1 MRSRKIKRLLSVML
15 AGAMTAGMLAGCSG
29 GGSSSEEAKT
39 DDSGAT
45 IIKFGIHVANPA
57 EQEPVTNNIVEA
69 FNKANEGKYKV
80 EFEAADTETHSK
92 NMKLKAEDGTLPQ
105 IFWIEGS
112 EASEYS
118 EAGVLLDLTEFLD
131 ENADVK
137 TALGGME
144 AAFKDDNGQ
153 FGLPYQC
160 NVQGIFYNK
169 ELFDNAQVD
178 YPTDETT
185 YDEFVEMVKKLKD
198 SGVVPLAIGSKNSA
212 YAMWEF
218 NEFLARYGWE
228 DNIDNIISGKD
239 KFNNEELLA
248 CFEKL
253 EGLKDAAAFPD
264 NMATIEYFDAKQLF
278 NEGKAAM
285 FGTGQWDCAEFDEN
299 IGNKIG
305 FWWGPK
311 FADTKSSQE
320 VVMKVP
326 SAPIG
331 VSATVADDEKLK
343 EGVYE
348 FLKFYYGEEAAKISY
363 EGSIFPATSYE
374 GAAASDSQYSMNA
387 MIEALGNGWASPQA
401 APDLTVSSAV
411 QEALYDAIFGV
422 LQGTYKPAEALDKID
437 AALANSQ

>member
-1 MRSRKIKRLLSVML
+1 MRNKKLKMFLSAVMVS
-15 AGAMTAGMLAGCSG
+15 AMTLGMLTGCSG
-29 GGSSSEEAKT
+29 DGGAKEAEK

-45 IIKFGIHVANPA
+45 VIKFGIHVANPA
-57 EQEPVTNNIVEA
+57 EQEAVTNNIVEA

-92 NMKLKAEDGTLPQ
+92 NMKLKAEDGSLPQ

-118 EAGVLLDLTEFLD
+118 EAGVLMDLTDFLT
-131 ENADVK
+131 ENADIK
-137 TALGGME
+137 EALGGME

-153 FGLPYQC
+153 FGLPYPC

-169 ELFDNAQVD
+169 EIFDNAKVE
-178 YPTDETT
+178 YPTDDTT
-185 YDEFVEMVKKLKD
+185 YEEFVEMIKKLKD
-198 SGVVPLAIGSKNSA
+198 SGVTPLSIGSKNSA
-212 YAMWEF
+212 FAMWEF

-228 DNIDNIISGKD
+228 GNIDNIISGKD
-239 KFNNEELLA
+239 KFNNKELLA

-253 EGLKDAAAFPD
+253 EGLKDAAAFPE

-285 FGTGQWDCAEFDEN
+285 FGTGQWDCAEFDKN
-299 IGNKIG
+299 IGDKIG

-311 FADTKSSQE
+311 FTDTQSSQE
-320 VVMKVP
+320 IVMKVP

-331 VSATVADDEKLK
+331 VSAAVADDEKLK

-348 FLKFYYGEEAAKISY
+348 FLKFYYGEDAAKLSY

-374 GAAASDSQYSMNA
+374 GIAASDSQYSMNT

-411 QEALYDAIFGV
+411 QESLYDAIFGV

>member
-1 MRSRKIKRLLSVML
+1 MKNKKLKRLLSAVTI
-15 AGAMTAGMLAGCSG
+15 GAMMLGLMTGCSG
-29 GGSSSEEAKT
+29 GGSEEAQT
-39 DDSGAT
+39 DESGAT
-45 IIKFGIHVANPA
+45 VIKFGIHVANPA
-57 EQEPVTNNIVEA
+57 EQEAVTNNIVEA
-69 FNKANEGKYKV
+69 FNKANDGKYKV
-80 EFEAADTETHSK
+80 EVEAADTETHSK

-112 EASEYS
+112 EAAEYS
-118 EAGVLLDLTEFLD
+118 EAGVLMDMTEFLD
-131 ENADVK
+131 ENPDIK
-137 TALGGME
+137 TALGGMD

-153 FGLPYQC
+153 YGLPYQC

-169 ELFDNAQVD
+169 ELFDKAKAA
-178 YPTDETT
+178 YPTDATT
-185 YDEFVEMVKKLKD
+185 YDEFIEIIKKLKD
-198 SGVVPLAIGSKNSA
+198 SGVTPLAIGGKNSA
-212 YAMWEF
+212 FAMWEF

-228 DNIDNIISGKD
+228 DNIGNILEGKD
-239 KFNNEELLA
+239 KFNNKELVA

-253 EGLKDAAAFPD
+253 QGLKDAGAFPE

-299 IGNKIG
+299 IGDKIG
-305 FWWGPK
+305 FWWGPR
-311 FADTKSSQE
+311 FTDTQSNQE
-320 VVMKVP
+320 IVMKVP

-331 VSATVADDEKLK
+331 ISAAVADDEKLK

-348 FLKFYYGEEAAKISY
+348 FLKFYYGEDAAKISY

-374 GAAASDSQYSMNA
+374 GLAASDSQYSMNT
-387 MIEALGNGWASPQA
+387 MIEALANGWGSPQA

-411 QEALYDAIFGV
+411 QEALYDGIFGV
-422 LQGTYKPAEALDKID
+422 LQGTYQPADALDKID

>member
-1 MRSRKIKRLLSVML
+1 MKNKKLKRLLCAVTI
-15 AGAMTAGMLAGCSG
+15 GAMTLGLVSGCSG
-29 GGSSSEEAKT
+29 GGSQEVKT
-39 DDSGAT
+39 DESGAAV
-45 IIKFGIHVANPA
+45 IKFGIHVANPA
-57 EQEPVTNNIVEA
+57 EQETVTNNIVEA
-69 FNKANEGKYKV
+69 FNKANDGKYKV

-118 EAGVLLDLTEFLD
+118 EAGVLMDMTEFLD
-131 ENADVK
+131 ENADIK

-144 AAFKDDNGQ
+144 AAFKDNNGQ
-153 FGLPYQC
+153 YGLPYQC

-169 ELFDNAQVD
+169 ELFDKAKIE

-185 YDEFVEMVKKLKD
+185 YDDFIEMIKKLKD
-198 SGVVPLAIGSKNSA
+198 SGVTPLAIGSKNSA
-212 YAMWEF
+212 FAMWEF
-218 NEFLARYGWE
+218 NEFLSRYGWE
-228 DNIDNIISGKD
+228 DNIENILDGKD
-239 KFNNEELLA
+239 KFNNKELMA
-248 CFEKL
+248 CFEKIQ
-253 EGLKDAAAFPD
+253 GMKDANAFPE

-278 NEGKAAM
+278 NDGQAAM

-299 IGNKIG
+299 IGDKIG

-311 FADTKSSQE
+311 FTDTQSNQE
-320 VVMKVP
+320 IVMKVP

-331 VSATVADDEKLK
+331 VSAAVADDEKLK

-374 GAAASDSQYSMNA
+374 GLAASDSQYSMNA
-387 MIEALGNGWASPQA
+387 MIEALANGWGSPEA

-411 QEALYDAIFGV
+411 QEALYDGIFGV
-422 LQGTYKPAEALDKID
+422 LQGTYQPAEALDNID

>member
-1 MRSRKIKRLLSVML
+1 MKNKNLKRLLSAVVI
-15 AGAMTAGMLAGCSG
+15 GATTLGLITGCSS
-29 GGSSSEEAKT
+29 GGSKEAET
-39 DDSGAT
+39 DESGAT

-57 EQEPVTNNIVEA
+57 EQEAVTNNIVEA

-118 EAGVLLDLTEFLD
+118 EAGALMDMTEFLD
-131 ENADVK
+131 ENADIK
-137 TALGGME
+137 SALGGME
-144 AAFKDDNGQ
+144 AAFQDDNGQ
-153 FGLPYQC
+153 YGLPYQC

-169 ELFDNAQVD
+169 ELFDKAGAG

-185 YDEFVEMVKKLKD
+185 YDEFIEIVKKLKD
-198 SGVVPLAIGSKNSA
+198 SGVIPLAIGSKNSA
-212 YAMWEF
+212 FAMWEF

-228 DNIDNIISGKD
+228 DNIGNILDGKD
-239 KFNNEELLA
+239 KFNNKELLA

-253 EGLKDAAAFPD
+253 RGLKDANAFPE

-278 NEGKAAM
+278 NEGQAAM
-285 FGTGQWDCAEFDEN
+285 FGTGQWDCAEFDTN
-299 IGNKIG
+299 IGDKIG
-305 FWWGPK
+305 FWWGPR
-311 FADTKSSQE
+311 FTDTQSNQNIN
-320 VVMKVP
+320 MKVT

-331 VSATVADDEKLK
+331 ISAAVAEDEKLK

-374 GAAASDSQYSMNA
+374 GLAASDSQYSMNT
-387 MIEALGNGWASPQA
+387 MIEALANGWESPQA

-411 QEALYDAIFGV
+411 QEALYDGIFGV
-422 LQGTYKPAEALDKID
+422 LQGTYQPAEALDKID